1 MTPRPP
7 ATLGEAGRALW
18 RAVVDGYELDAGE
31 LHLLELAC
39 QARDDA
45 AKARESVSRDGVVVV
60 GRYGVRQH
68 PAVLIA
74 RQAEASAG
82 RLLGQLGLINRGDD
96 GAARHSGTPGPK
108 PARRAR

>member
-1 MTPRPP
+1 MIPKPP
-7 ATLGEAGRALW
+7 ASLRDPGRALW
-18 RAVVDGYELDAGE
+18 RSVLDGFELDAGE

-45 AKARESVSRDGVVVV
+45 ARAREDVARDGVTVA

-74 RQAEASAG
+74 RQAEASCS
-82 RLLGQLGLINRGDD
+82 RLLGQLGLVNRSDD
-96 GAARHSGTPGPK
+96 APARHSSTPGPK
-108 PARRAR
+108 PRARR